1 MDPTELIH
9 QVMNSL
15 APVIPYLNSAGTAI
29 ATKIGEDVYQR
40 GKKLYEAIRTRF
52 AQEPDD
58 KASKALQA
66 FVDDPDLG
74 NVIEVKLQRLLQ
86 SDPAFAETLLHLVQ
100 SGSQMVIEAS
110 DQATVRKNSMK
121 NTQSH
126 GSQGIKASGEALVE
140 DNQMTISHE

>member
-1 MDPTELIH
+1 MEPTELIH

-15 APVIPYLNSAGTAI
+15 TPVIPYLSSAGTAI

-40 GKKLYEAIRTRF
+40 GKKLYEAIQSRF

-74 NVIEVKLQRLLQ
+74 SVVEVKLQRLLQ
-86 SDPAFAETLLHLVQ
+86 SDPAFAETLLHLVR
-100 SGSQMVIEAS
+100 SGPQMVIEAS

-121 NTQSH
+121 NTQLH